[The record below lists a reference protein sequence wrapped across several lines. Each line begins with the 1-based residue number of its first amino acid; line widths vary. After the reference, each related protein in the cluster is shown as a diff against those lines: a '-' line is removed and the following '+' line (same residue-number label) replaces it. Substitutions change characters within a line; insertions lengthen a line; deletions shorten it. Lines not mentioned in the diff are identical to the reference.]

1 MRQKVQNW
9 VEAKFFQ
16 NLIIGLILINAV
28 VLGLETSPE
37 IMKLHG
43 RLLHAIDSV
52 ILSVFTIEIILKF
65 YAFRFSFFRQ
75 PWNIFDLSV
84 VAIAYAPAAGPFAAL
99 RTLRILR
106 VLRLISTIPSLR
118 KVIEG
123 LIKSVPGILSVAVV
137 MLIFFYIFAVIGTFL
152 FGAMFPEWF
161 GSLGKTMFTLFQV
174 MTLESWSMGIVRP
187 VMDVYPNAWIFFVV
201 YILTT
206 TFTMLNLFIAI
217 IVNSMH
223 TASADSAEESRLII
237 RDELSQQIKGIEKS
251 ILDKL
256 SKH

>member
-1 MRQKVQNW
+1 MRQNIQNW

-37 IMKLHG
+37 IMKVHG
-43 RLLHAIDSV
+43 KLLHSIDSV
-52 ILSVFTIEIILKF
+52 ILFVFTAEILLKF
-65 YAFRFSFFRQ
+65 YAYRLTFFRQ
-75 PWNIFDLSV
+75 PWNLFDLSV
-84 VAIAYAPAAGPFAAL
+84 VAIAYVPSAGPFAAL

-123 LIKSVPGILSVAVV
+123 LVKSVPGILSVAVV

-152 FGAMFPEWF
+152 FGTMFPEWF

-187 VMDVYPNAWIFFVV
+187 VMDVYPNAWIFFIL

-251 ILDKL
+251 ILEKL
-256 SKH
+256 NKN